1 MFLFLHTLAT
11 NRLARYFTSVGVGLV
26 LVIGYAFVRAEHEA
40 TPVQNLPSSTAALP
54 ACTSSP
60 DTASTQDC
68 ISQVF
73 AWCSVHEPSQ
83 KSSDCATAVLVK
95 GVTKN

>member
-11 NRLARYFTSVGVGLV
+11 NRLARSFMYAGIGFV
-26 LVIGYAFVRAEHEA
+26 LVVVYALVHADHQA
-40 TPVQNLPSSTAALP
+40 APVQNLPSTTAALP

-73 AWCSVHEPSQ
+73 AWCSVHEPTQ
-83 KSSDCATAVLVK
+83 KASDCATAVLVN